1 MMNHRMGM
9 LQMILF
15 CMGGVVLA
23 LLALGL
29 GFGAVAPFL
38 LFGGCALMMLMMMR
52 GMHGGGHDDGH
63 GHGHDS
69 GDKPA

>member
-1 MMNHRMGM
+1 MNHRMGM

-15 CMGGVVLA
+15 CMGGILLA
-23 LLALGL
+23 LLALAF

-38 LFGGCALMMLMMMR
+38 LFGGCALMMVTMMR
-52 GMHGGGHDDGH
+52 GRHGGDHDDRH
-63 GHGHDS
+63 DHDS